1 MSTRKLNMRN
11 RLIAATASAALAT
24 AAVVTG
30 SVIGASSA
38 SAAPTSCDLFDTA
51 IYNAP
56 AAASLPA
63 PGNLIA
69 CNSTALPNVPGNVP
83 MKAWKVQYSS
93 TDASGAKVAV
103 SGTIAVPTA
112 AWTGS
117 GTRPVVAFNPGTLG
131 IGSQCAFSKQLS
143 GQFQDEYE
151 GTNIQKALQAGIA
164 VAATDG
170 IGYLNGQVHPY
181 VIGADSGHALLDIAR
196 AAGQVPGSG
205 LSATTR
211 TAIWGYSEGGQ
222 ASLWAAQLAKTYAP
236 SLNIVGAAAGGVPGD
251 LTVVGNQLNG
261 SPFAGFLADAAIGLS
276 TAYPSLPFTSL
287 LNSTGKSA
295 VAAAKTTCLLGTL
308 ANFVGAKLE
317 SFTTNGYSLAQ
328 LRNIA
333 GPDGTTWGQVL
344 DAQTLGVNIGKP
356 GSGAK
361 YTIGFPTMQ
370 YRGAAEEII
379 DTKSEN
385 ATRDAY
391 CKAGITTD
399 WDQGYPGEHLIAD
412 GQAVD
417 NVVSWLT
424 DRFNGKTAPDNC
436 AIPSL

>member
-1 MSTRKLNMRN
+1 MRK
-11 RLIAATASAALAT
+11 RLIAVTASAALAA

-30 SVIGASSA
+30 SVVGATSA
-38 SAAPTSCDLFDTA
+38 SAAPSSCALLDTSIYTA
-51 IYNAP
+51 PP
-56 AAASLPA
+56 AASIPA
-63 PGNLIA
+63 AGNLIA
-69 CNSTALPNVPGNVP
+69 CNSTALPEVPGGIS

-93 TDASGAKVAV
+93 TDASGAKIAV
-103 SGTIAVPTA
+103 SGTVAVPTA

-117 GTRPVVAFNPGTLG
+117 GTRPIVAFNPGTLG

-151 GTNIQKALQAGIA
+151 GTNIQKLLAAGIA

-170 IGYLNGQVHPY
+170 VGYLNGQTHPY
-181 VIGADSGHALLDIAR
+181 VIGADAGHAVLDIAK
-196 AAGQVPGSG
+196 AAPQVPGSG
-205 LSATTR
+205 LSATTKVG
-211 TAIWGYSEGGQ
+211 IWGYSEGGQ
-222 ASLWAAQLAKTYAP
+222 ASLWAAQLAATYAP

-251 LTVVGNQLNG
+251 LTLVGNQLDG

-276 TAYPSLPFTSL
+276 TAYPNLPFTNL
-287 LNSTGKSA
+287 LNATGKQA
-295 VAAAKTTCLLGTL
+295 VATAKTQCLLGTL
-308 ANFVGAKLE
+308 ANFVGAKIS
-317 SFTTNGYSLAQ
+317 SFTTNGYTIAQ
-328 LRNIA
+328 LRNLK
-333 GPDGTTWGQVL
+333 GSDGTTWGQVL

-361 YTIGFPTMQ
+361 YTINFPTYQ

-379 DTKSEN
+379 NTKSEN

-399 WDQGYPGEHLIAD
+399 YDEGYPGEHLIAD

-417 NVVSWLT
+417 NTVSWFT
-424 DRFNGKTAPDNC
+424 DRFAGKAAPDNC